1 VPEAIFGT
9 DDPRPD
15 PGVRDAVVSSEDDSL
30 ILVDRRDREIGTLDK
45 ARCHDGGGILH
56 RAFSIFILDDRG
68 RVLLQQR
75 AAGKRLWPGFW
86 SNSCCSHPRS
96 GESLDVAIRRRLRQE
111 LGLECRL
118 RQLFRFE
125 YRALYG
131 ERGAEHELC
140 SVHVGH
146 SDRDPEVNR
155 NEIHAWRWIEPAA
168 LDAELA
174 DRPEQFTPWLHLE
187 WQRIRRDHGAALDPA
202 AGDVRE
208 GPLRG

>member
-1 VPEAIFGT
+1 MPELLAGAE
-9 DDPRPD
+9 DPRAD
-15 PGVRDAVVSSEDDSL
+15 SGTGDSVVSSDRDAL
-30 ILVDRRDREIGTLDK
+30 ILVDHRDREIGTLDK

-56 RAFSIFILDDRG
+56 RAFSIFIVDRRG

-96 GESLDVAIRRRLRQE
+96 GESLTVAIRRRLQQE
-111 LGLECRL
+111 LGLECPL

-131 ERGAEHELC
+131 DQGAEHELC
-140 SVHVGH
+140 SVHVGQ

-155 NEIHAWRWIEPAA
+155 NEIRAWRWIEPAV
-168 LDAELA
+168 LDTELA
-174 DRPEQFTPWLHLE
+174 EQPGQFTPWLHLE
-187 WQRIRRDHGAALDPA
+187 WQRIRRDHSEALAAQ
-202 AGDVRE
+202 GQVS
-208 GPLRG
+208 G